1 MRTSHTALA
10 VGTFV
15 AAALVVTACSSGEES
30 AETSAPTSPAPS
42 MHSSAASPTSM
53 ASPADAPAT
62 ASVPAEAP
70 APVPAPADGEN
81 EGASESPAPAA
92 PLTNPQGA
100 EATAEGAP
108 APQILSPA
116 ELKGKDIEL
125 ASGEY
130 LVITGAEG
138 LDATIADP
146 AVAVFSPAYEQD
158 GTQFN
163 AGVGGLTAGTTEVRL
178 SDGTIFSVTVR

>member
-1 MRTSHTALA
+1 MRTSHTALT

-15 AAALVVTACSSGEES
+15 AAALAVTACSSGEES
-30 AETSAPTSPAPS
+30 AETSAPASPAPS
-42 MHSSAASPTSM
+42 VHSSAPSPTSM
-53 ASPADAPAT
+53 ALPTDAPAA
-62 ASVPAEAP
+62 ASVPAEAS
-70 APVPAPADGEN
+70 APADGGN

-100 EATAEGAP
+100 EPTAEGAP
-108 APQILSPA
+108 TPQILSPA
-116 ELKGKDIEL
+116 ELRGKDIEL

-130 LVITGAEG
+130 LVITSAEG
-138 LDATIADP
+138 LDATVADP

-163 AGVGGLTAGTTEVRL
+163 AGVGGLTAGTTEVQL
-178 SDGTIFSVTVR
+178 SDGTTFSVTVR

>member
-1 MRTSHTALA
+1 MKTSHTALA
-10 VGTFV
+10 AGTFV
-15 AAALVVTACSSGEES
+15 AAALAVSACSSGEES
-30 AETSAPTSPAPS
+30 AETSAPASPAPS
-42 MHSSAASPTSM
+42 VHSSAASPTSM
-53 ASPADAPAT
+53 ASPTDAPAA

-70 APVPAPADGEN
+70 ADGGN
-81 EGASESPAPAA
+81 EGASESTAPAA

-100 EATAEGAP
+100 EPTAEGAP
-108 APQILSPA
+108 APHILSPA
-116 ELKGKDIEL
+116 ELGGKDIEL

-178 SDGTIFSVTVR
+178 SDGTTFSVTVR

>member
-15 AAALVVTACSSGEES
+15 AAALAVTACSSGEES
-30 AETSAPTSPAPS
+30 AETSAPASPAPS
-42 MHSSAASPTSM
+42 VHSSAASPTSM
-53 ASPADAPAT
+53 ALPTDAPAA
-62 ASVPAEAP
+62 ASVPAEAS
-70 APVPAPADGEN
+70 APADGGN

-100 EATAEGAP
+100 EPTAEGAP
-108 APQILSPA
+108 TPQILSPA
-116 ELKGKDIEL
+116 ELRGKDIEL

-138 LDATIADP
+138 LDATVADP

-158 GTQFN
+158 GAQFN
-163 AGVGGLTAGTTEVRL
+163 AGVGGLTAGTTEVQL
-178 SDGTIFSVTVR
+178 SDGTTFSVTVR

>member
-15 AAALVVTACSSGEES
+15 AAALAVTACSSGEES
-30 AETSAPTSPAPS
+30 AETSAPASPAPS
-42 MHSSAASPTSM
+42 VHSSAASPTSM
-53 ASPADAPAT
+53 ALPTDAPAA
-62 ASVPAEAP
+62 ASVPAEAS
-70 APVPAPADGEN
+70 APADGGN

-100 EATAEGAP
+100 EPTAEGAP
-108 APQILSPA
+108 TPQILSPA
-116 ELKGKDIEL
+116 ELRGKDIEL

-163 AGVGGLTAGTTEVRL
+163 AGVGGLTAGTTEVQL
-178 SDGTIFSVTVR
+178 SDGTTFSVTVR

>member
-15 AAALVVTACSSGEES
+15 AAALAVTACSSGEES
-30 AETSAPTSPAPS
+30 AETSAPASPAPS
-42 MHSSAASPTSM
+42 VHSSAASPTSM
-53 ASPADAPAT
+53 ALPIDAPAA
-62 ASVPAEAP
+62 ASVPAEAS
-70 APVPAPADGEN
+70 APADGGN

-100 EATAEGAP
+100 EPTAEGAP
-108 APQILSPA
+108 TPHILSPA

-163 AGVGGLTAGTTEVRL
+163 AGVGGLTAGTTEVQL
-178 SDGTIFSVTVR
+178 SDGTTFSVTVR

>member
-30 AETSAPTSPAPS
+30 VETSAPASPAPS
-42 MHSSAASPTSM
+42 VHSSAASPTSM
-53 ASPADAPAT
+53 APPTGAPAA
-62 ASVPAEAP
+62 ASVPAEAS
-70 APVPAPADGEN
+70 APADGGN

-178 SDGTIFSVTVR
+178 SDGTIFSVTVC

>member
-15 AAALVVTACSSGEES
+15 AAALAVTACSSGEES
-30 AETSAPTSPAPS
+30 AETSAPASPAPS
-42 MHSSAASPTSM
+42 VHSSAASPTSM
-53 ASPADAPAT
+53 ALPTDAPAA
-62 ASVPAEAP
+62 ASVPAEAS
-70 APVPAPADGEN
+70 APADGGN

-100 EATAEGAP
+100 EPTAEGAP
-108 APQILSPA
+108 TPHILSPA
-116 ELKGKDIEL
+116 ELRGKDIEL

-138 LDATIADP
+138 LDATVADP

-163 AGVGGLTAGTTEVRL
+163 AGVGGLTAGTTEVQL
-178 SDGTIFSVTVR
+178 SDGTTFSVTVR

>member
-1 MRTSHTALA
+1 MRTSHTALT

-15 AAALVVTACSSGEES
+15 AAALAVTACSSGEES
-30 AETSAPTSPAPS
+30 AETSAPASPAPS
-42 MHSSAASPTSM
+42 VHSSAPSPTSM
-53 ASPADAPAT
+53 ALPTDAPAA
-62 ASVPAEAP
+62 ASVPAEAS
-70 APVPAPADGEN
+70 APADGGN

-100 EATAEGAP
+100 EPTAEGAP
-108 APQILSPA
+108 TPHILSPA
-116 ELKGKDIEL
+116 ELRGKDIEL

-138 LDATIADP
+138 LDATVADP

-163 AGVGGLTAGTTEVRL
+163 AGVGGLTAGTTEVQL
-178 SDGTIFSVTVR
+178 SDGTTFSVTVR

>member
-1 MRTSHTALA
+1 MRTSHTALT

-15 AAALVVTACSSGEES
+15 AAVTACSSGEES
-30 AETSAPTSPAPS
+30 TETSAPASPAPS
-42 MHSSAASPTSM
+42 VHSSAASPTSM
-53 ASPADAPAT
+53 ASPTDAPAA
-62 ASVPAEAP
+62 ASVPAEAS
-70 APVPAPADGEN
+70 APADGEN

>member
-15 AAALVVTACSSGEES
+15 AAALAVTACSSGEES
-30 AETSAPTSPAPS
+30 AETSAPASPAPS
-42 MHSSAASPTSM
+42 VHSSTASPTSM
-53 ASPADAPAT
+53 ALPTDAPAA
-62 ASVPAEAP
+62 ASVPAEAS
-70 APVPAPADGEN
+70 APADGGN

-100 EATAEGAP
+100 EPTAEGAP
-108 APQILSPA
+108 TPHILSPA
-116 ELKGKDIEL
+116 ELRGKDIEL

-138 LDATIADP
+138 LDATVADP

-163 AGVGGLTAGTTEVRL
+163 AGVGGLTAGTTEVQL
-178 SDGTIFSVTVR
+178 SDGTTFSVTVR

>member
-1 MRTSHTALA
+1 MRTSHTALT

-15 AAALVVTACSSGEES
+15 AAALAVTACSSGEES
-30 AETSAPTSPAPS
+30 AETSAPASPAPS
-42 MHSSAASPTSM
+42 VHSSAPSPTSM
-53 ASPADAPAT
+53 ALPTDAPAA
-62 ASVPAEAP
+62 ASVPAEAS
-70 APVPAPADGEN
+70 APADGGN

-100 EATAEGAP
+100 EPTAEGAP
-108 APQILSPA
+108 TPQILSPA
-116 ELKGKDIEL
+116 ELRGKDIEL

-138 LDATIADP
+138 LDATVADP

-163 AGVGGLTAGTTEVRL
+163 AGVGGLTAGTTEVQL
-178 SDGTIFSVTVR
+178 SDGTTFSVTVR

>member
-15 AAALVVTACSSGEES
+15 AAALAVTACSSGEES
-30 AETSAPTSPAPS
+30 AETSAPAYPAPS
-42 MHSSAASPTSM
+42 VHSSAASPTSM
-53 ASPADAPAT
+53 ALPTDAPAA
-62 ASVPAEAP
+62 ASVPAEAS
-70 APVPAPADGEN
+70 APADGGN

-100 EATAEGAP
+100 EPTAEGAP
-108 APQILSPA
+108 TPQILSPA
-116 ELKGKDIEL
+116 ELRGKDIEL

-163 AGVGGLTAGTTEVRL
+163 AGVGGLTAGTTEVQL
-178 SDGTIFSVTVR
+178 SDGTTFSVTVR

>member
-1 MRTSHTALA
+1 MRTSHTALT

-15 AAALVVTACSSGEES
+15 AAALAVTACSSGEES
-30 AETSAPTSPAPS
+30 AETSAPASPAPS
-42 MHSSAASPTSM
+42 VHSSAASPTSM
-53 ASPADAPAT
+53 ASPTDAPAA
-62 ASVPAEAP
+62 ASVPAEAS
-70 APVPAPADGEN
+70 APADGEN

>member
-15 AAALVVTACSSGEES
+15 AAALAVTACSSGKES

-53 ASPADAPAT
+53 ASPADAPAA
-62 ASVPAEAP
+62 ASVPAEAS
-70 APVPAPADGEN
+70 APADGGN

-100 EATAEGAP
+100 EPTAEGAP
-108 APQILSPA
+108 TPQILSPA
-116 ELKGKDIEL
+116 ELRGKDIEL

-138 LDATIADP
+138 LDATVADP

-163 AGVGGLTAGTTEVRL
+163 AGVGGLTAGTTEVQL
-178 SDGTIFSVTVR
+178 SDGTTFSVTVR

>member
-15 AAALVVTACSSGEES
+15 AAALAVTACSSGEES
-30 AETSAPTSPAPS
+30 AETSAPASPAPS
-42 MHSSAASPTSM
+42 VHSSAASPTSM
-53 ASPADAPAT
+53 ALPTDAPAA
-62 ASVPAEAP
+62 ASVPAEAS
-70 APVPAPADGEN
+70 APADGGN

-100 EATAEGAP
+100 EPTAEGAP
-108 APQILSPA
+108 TPQILSPA
-116 ELKGKDIEL
+116 ELRGKDIEL

-138 LDATIADP
+138 LDATVADP

-163 AGVGGLTAGTTEVRL
+163 AGVGGLTAGTTEVQL
-178 SDGTIFSVTVR
+178 SDGTTFSVTVR

>member
-15 AAALVVTACSSGEES
+15 AAALAVTACSSGEES
-30 AETSAPTSPAPS
+30 AETSAPASPAPS
-42 MHSSAASPTSM
+42 VHSSAASPTSM
-53 ASPADAPAT
+53 ALPTDAPAA
-62 ASVPAEAP
+62 ASVPAEAS
-70 APVPAPADGEN
+70 APADGGN

-100 EATAEGAP
+100 EPTAEGAP
-108 APQILSPA
+108 TPHILSPA

-138 LDATIADP
+138 LDATVADP

-163 AGVGGLTAGTTEVRL
+163 AGVGGLTAGTTEVQL
-178 SDGTIFSVTVR
+178 SDGTTFSVTVR

>member
-1 MRTSHTALA
+1 MRTSHTALT

-15 AAALVVTACSSGEES
+15 AAALAVTACSSGEES
-30 AETSAPTSPAPS
+30 TETSAPASPAPS
-42 MHSSAASPTSM
+42 VHSSAASPTSM
-53 ASPADAPAT
+53 ASPTDAPAA
-62 ASVPAEAP
+62 ASVPAEAS
-70 APVPAPADGEN
+70 APADGEN

-100 EATAEGAP
+100 EATAEGTP

-178 SDGTIFSVTVR
+178 SDGTIFIVTVR

>member
-15 AAALVVTACSSGEES
+15 AAALVVTACGSGEES
-30 AETSAPTSPAPS
+30 AETSAPASPAPS
-42 MHSSAASPTSM
+42 VHSSAASPTSM
-53 ASPADAPAT
+53 ASPTDAPAA
-62 ASVPAEAP
+62 ASVPAEAS
-70 APVPAPADGEN
+70 APADGGN

-100 EATAEGAP
+100 EATAEGTP
-108 APQILSPA
+108 APQILSAA
-116 ELKGKDIEL
+116 ELTGKDIEL

>member
-30 AETSAPTSPAPS
+30 VETSAPTSPAPS
-42 MHSSAASPTSM
+42 VHSSAASPTSM
-53 ASPADAPAT
+53 APPTGAPAA
-62 ASVPAEAP
+62 ASVPAEAS
-70 APVPAPADGEN
+70 APADGGN

>member
-30 AETSAPTSPAPS
+30 VETSAPASPAPS
-42 MHSSAASPTSM
+42 VHSSAASPTSM
-53 ASPADAPAT
+53 APPTGAPAA
-62 ASVPAEAP
+62 ASVPAEAS
-70 APVPAPADGEN
+70 APADGGN

-125 ASGEY
+125 AAGEY

>member
-15 AAALVVTACSSGEES
+15 AAALAVTACSSGEES
-30 AETSAPTSPAPS
+30 AETSAPASPAPS
-42 MHSSAASPTSM
+42 VHSSAASPTSM
-53 ASPADAPAT
+53 ALPTDAPAA
-62 ASVPAEAP
+62 ASVPAEAS
-70 APVPAPADGEN
+70 APADGGN

-100 EATAEGAP
+100 EPTAEGAP
-108 APQILSPA
+108 TPHILSPA
-116 ELKGKDIEL
+116 ELRGKDIEL

-163 AGVGGLTAGTTEVRL
+163 AGVGGLTAGTTEVQL
-178 SDGTIFSVTVR
+178 SDGTTFSVTVR